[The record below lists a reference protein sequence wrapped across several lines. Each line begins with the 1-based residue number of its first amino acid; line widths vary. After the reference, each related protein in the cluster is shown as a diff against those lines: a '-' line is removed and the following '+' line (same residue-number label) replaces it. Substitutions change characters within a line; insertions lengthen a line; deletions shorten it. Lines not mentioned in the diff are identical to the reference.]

1 MITFVLSAALL
12 VGALCLGAALEGV
25 TTEAPAGG
33 CRIACPGRRTA
44 PTITTP
50 VALSNC
56 RCEPITSKAR
66 PVSEKPMH

>member
-44 PTITTP
+44 RDYHD
-50 VALSNC
+50 AG
-56 RCEPITSKAR
+56 R
-66 PVSEKPMH
+66 PEQLPL